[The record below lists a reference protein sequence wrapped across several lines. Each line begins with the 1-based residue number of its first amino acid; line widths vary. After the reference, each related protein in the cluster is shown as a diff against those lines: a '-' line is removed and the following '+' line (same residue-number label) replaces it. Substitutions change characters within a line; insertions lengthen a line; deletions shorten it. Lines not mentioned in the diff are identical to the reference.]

1 VEATLEPTP
10 SPSTRYLFV
19 CQGLFCSA
27 RGSQALLRA
36 LTTRLA
42 DHDNVV
48 VERYWCF
55 NGCSHGPNVV
65 LANDRTWYEGV
76 GPADVAAIVEHA
88 TTGQP
93 AQAERPGRVPAVI
106 RDNAFEAIERA
117 YPMVRGAPEG

>member
-1 VEATLEPTP
+1 VLEPTTRP
-10 SPSTRYLFV
+10 GARYLFV

-27 RGSQALLRA
+27 RGAHALLRELA
-36 LTTRLA
+36 TRLA
-42 DHDNVV
+42 GRDDVV

-76 GPADVAAIVEHA
+76 GPADVAAIVGHA

-93 AQAERPGRVPAVI
+93 ARAERAGHVPGVV
-106 RDNAFEAIERA
+106 RDNAFEALERA
-117 YPMVRGAPEG
+117 YPAVRSAGEHEA